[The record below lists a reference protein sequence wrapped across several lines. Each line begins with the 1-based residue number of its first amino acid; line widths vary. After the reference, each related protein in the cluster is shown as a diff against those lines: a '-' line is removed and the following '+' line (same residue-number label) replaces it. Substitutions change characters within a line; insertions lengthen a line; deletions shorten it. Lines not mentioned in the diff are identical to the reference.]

1 MKQKDYYAI
10 LNVTRDAS
18 ENEIRKTYRQLVLKY
33 NPDKNPDDNT
43 VITKFREI
51 TEAYELLKDTVERK
65 RYDQLNPPEPGRNL
79 EYHLEVS
86 LKNITDDK
94 QGSIEEV
101 TFEVKGKKIKL
112 TLDKD
117 NITQRLCGAGEIG
130 VYGGDPGD
138 LLVVVNAKQQLSM
151 TILGNDDAEMMLI
164 PEGEFLM
171 GSDGEGAQDNEKPVH
186 LVYLDAFYMDKFP
199 VTNAQYK
206 AFVDANPEWSK
217 EGLSP
222 KYLSE
227 SYLYGWDRNIFPSGK
242 ANHPIVSVSWY
253 AAMAYAKW
261 AGKRLPTEAEW
272 EKAARGGLV
281 VQKYP
286 WGNSIDS
293 SNANYDKKVWDTT
306 PVSSYPANNY
316 GLCDMVGNVNEWCL
330 DGYDA
335 NFYGRSPHKNPILHE
350 NKTQKTE
357 NITFTN
363 CRVHRG
369 GSWIDSAQGVRVACR
384 RWQQASIQ
392 VPWTGFRC
400 AKSITF

>member
-10 LNVTRDAS
+10 LKVPRDAS
-18 ENEIRKTYRQLVLKY
+18 ENKIRKAYRQLALKY
-33 NPDKNPDDNT
+33 HPDKNLGDKT
-43 VITKFREI
+43 TEVKFREI
-51 TEAYELLKDTVERK
+51 TEAYDLLKDTVERR

-94 QGSIEEV
+94 QGSIEGV

-112 TLDKD
+112 TLDKG
-117 NITQRLCGAGEIG
+117 NSTHRLCGAGEIG
-130 VYGGDPGD
+130 VYGGAPGD
-138 LLVVVNAKQQLSM
+138 LLVVVNAKQQLSK

-164 PEGEFLM
+164 PAGEFLM
-171 GSDGEGAQDNEKPVH
+171 GSDGEGARDDEKPVH
-186 LVYLDAFYMDKFP
+186 LVYLDAFYMDKYP

-206 AFVDANPEWSK
+206 VFVDANPEWRK
-217 EGLSP
+217 EGFSP
-222 KYLSE
+222 EYLSKF
-227 SYLYGWDRNIFPSGK
+227 YLYDWDRNIFPSGK
-242 ANHPIVSVSWY
+242 ANHPIVSVNWY

-293 SNANYDKKVWDTT
+293 SKANYGKNVRDTT
-306 PVSSYPANNY
+306 PVGSYPANGY
-316 GLCDMVGNVNEWCL
+316 GLYDMAGNVYEWCL

-335 NFYGRSPHKNPILHE
+335 NIYTGAPRKNPIFNE
-350 NKTQKTE
+350 NRKLIIE
-357 NITFTN
+357 NITYNN
-363 CRVHRG
+363 CRVRRG
-369 GSWIDSAQGVRVACR
+369 GSCIDLSQHIRVSSR
-384 RWQQASIQ
+384 HKSNASMMS
-392 VPWTGFRC
+392 PWGGFRC
-400 AKSITF
+400 AKPVTC